1 MLIFSEGPE
10 THRNDSI
17 CHFCVIP
24 RHESPMVCSLT
35 TSPPRSLLSRQRADA
50 LPVLCSQCL
59 LLCDGFQGKF
69 CLYSD
74 VCDRWYYVTLEE
86 QVPRVPEKPAYVT
99 WGSTPLSWAGGP
111 IC

>member
-1 MLIFSEGPE
+1 
-10 THRNDSI
+10 
-17 CHFCVIP
+17 
-24 RHESPMVCSLT
+24 MVCSLT